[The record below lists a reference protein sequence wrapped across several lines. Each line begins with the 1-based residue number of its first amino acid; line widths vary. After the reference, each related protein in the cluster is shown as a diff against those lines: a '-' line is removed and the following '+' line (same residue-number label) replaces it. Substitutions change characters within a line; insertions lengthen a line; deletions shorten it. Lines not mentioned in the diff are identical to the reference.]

1 MSIFSDM
8 LSGKDPVGFGLLNGS
23 MEVFVAGRTAEK
35 KQAREAAKKAVEVKE
50 ANQQTFV
57 DLIKDSQE
65 LSSIAL
71 NSPYFKNRMVNLA
84 KTNPDLYNAVAIKSL
99 GAREVTPYNE
109 KIITQASGNSTFAAN
124 FIASNGDYLKQN
136 PNLARILK
144 TTAASP
150 TLTEGQNRILSSVRT
165 KQDAVNLRDSYFPV
179 IKTKESFEGPLSVT
193 IDGGRPVDTKTGK
206 EITGDLT
213 EYRDG
218 NPTKNSLF
226 WVLNARAEQEDEFE
240 GLSDTNI
247 NTMKATIKES
257 ENPIQTVAKLKERI
271 DPKDVKSLFFL
282 EAFKSAFAKKENS
295 TLTVSQILEQ
305 AVTMTSDSIKDDTT
319 RGMFAKEIL
328 NTAEI
333 KNLAGGDLNAML
345 NSTDKKE
352 QKNAMN
358 IFALKS
364 LANTVDKVAK
374 GEGKSGV
381 TYGNVT
387 LFPAKITEI
396 GKNRETADSFL
407 SRMNN
412 LNLKYNGKAVD
423 IKGFLEVLPEQEKAM
438 LISDITS
445 TMKNHNT
452 LVTQRTV
459 TDSGKKF
466 QERPI
471 DYRISFP
478 ALYEI
483 PEIKAFIHGPR
494 LGQPP
499 EGFSLENNNIAN
511 AQTSDGT
518 ETGNPLP
525 ANQFK
530 LKNEDTVTVQPEV
543 VQFANAKGFSK
554 ISDMLKDDGY
564 FEALEGSG
572 GFRANMSGVLEG
584 NNKIFKA
591 SNAIIK
597 QVPNISNVAML
608 RQKDFAS
615 IARTIINQNIDD
627 DADVFQVISTLMSDD
642 FNIQKQAGTLGY
654 SQEQIDAAI
663 QRLSKGQLNADDL
676 AKQNN
681 NLNAYVSTLN
691 SAINNIGVQGDR
703 NNAAIA
709 LENIVTDLYSSQTG
723 LIPSTI
729 GFVLE
734 KFQGDNFERDQGQR
748 TVDSMNSA
756 LKRLTADSRLTKDRR
771 ISSAK
776 LASNL
781 ITIAYQRAKTLDPNG
796 RISDRDFKAALE
808 SIESS
813 FFASNQI
820 TKTLL
825 IGFKNDVEAQLTIN
839 ENLLEV
845 FTNTST
851 DNSTALL
858 KKNIRAIRAVPAFK
872 RIRQMISSINNVKE
886 YRDRFTEGNKIP
898 SNFSLDI
905 VQSHNTNQ
913 LGISSELQIYQ
924 VVRKTNTRDPIA
936 VGLPVYTD
944 KMGKMLTSKELAE
957 RGFRP

>member
-23 MEVFVAGRTAEK
+23 MEVFVAGRTTEK

-50 ANQQTFV
+50 ANQKTFV
-57 DLIKDSQE
+57 DTIKESQE

-71 NSPYFKNRMVNLA
+71 THPYFKNRMSNLA
-84 KTNPDLYNAVAIKSL
+84 NTNIDLYNTIAVKSL
-99 GAREVTPYNE
+99 GAKEVTPFNE

-124 FIASNGDYLKQN
+124 FMANNGDYLKQN
-136 PNLARILK
+136 PNLFRILK
-144 TTAASP
+144 ATASSP
-150 TLTEGQNRILSSVRT
+150 TLTEGQNRILSSVKT
-165 KQDAVNLRDSYFPV
+165 KQDAINLRDSYFPV
-179 IKTKESFEGPLSVT
+179 IKNKESFEGPLSVT
-193 IDGGRPVDTKTGK
+193 IDGGRPVDTKTGE

-226 WVLNARAEQEDEFE
+226 WALNARAEQENEFE

-247 NTMKATIKES
+247 NTMMKTIEAAEK
-257 ENPIQTVAKLKERI
+257 QTPGSSIIVANNMIKRI
-271 DPKDVKSLFFL
+271 DPKDVKSKFFL
-282 EAFKSAFAKKENS
+282 ESFKVAFGKKENS
-295 TLTVSQILEQ
+295 ELTVGQILKQ
-305 AVTMTSDSIKDDTT
+305 AMAMTSDDIKDDTT

-328 NTAEI
+328 NTTEI
-333 KNLAGGDLNAML
+333 KKLADGDLNAML

-396 GKNRETADSFL
+396 GKNIQTADSFL

-412 LNLKYNGKAVD
+412 LNLKYNGKALD
-423 IKGFLEVLPEQEKAM
+423 IRGFLAVLPAQEKAM

-459 TDSGKKF
+459 TDSGEKF

-478 ALYEI
+478 ELYEI

-554 ISDMLKDDGY
+554 VSDMLKDDGY

-597 QVPNISNVAML
+597 QVPNIANVTML

-615 IARTIINQNIDD
+615 VARTIINQNIDD
-627 DADVFQVISTLMSDD
+627 DADIFQVISTLMNDN
-642 FNIQKQAGTLGY
+642 FAIQKQAGTLGY
-654 SQEQIDAAI
+654 SQEQIDNAV
-663 QRLSKGQLNADDL
+663 QRLSKGQLNSDDL

-681 NLNAYVSTLN
+681 NLNDYIGTLT

-703 NNAAIA
+703 NNAAVA
-709 LENIVTDLYSSQTG
+709 LDNVITDIVRSETG
-723 LIPSTI
+723 LLKATGSYI
-729 GFVLE
+729 LE
-734 KFQGDNFERDQGQR
+734 SFGDSFESGQGSL
-748 TVDSMNSA
+748 VMASMNSA
-756 LKRLTADSRLTKDRR
+756 YDTMSKDRR
-771 ISSAK
+771 FSSAK

-808 SIESS
+808 SITSS

-825 IGFKNDVEAQLTIN
+825 MGFKNDAQAQLTIN

-872 RIRQMISSINNVKE
+872 RVRQMISSINNVRE
-886 YRDRFTEGNKIP
+886 YRDRFTEGNRIP
-898 SNFSLDI
+898 SGYSLNI

-913 LGISSELQIYQ
+913 LGISSDLQIYQ

-936 VGLPVYTD
+936 IGLPVYAD

>member
-8 LSGKDPVGFGLLNGS
+8 LSGKDPIGFGLLNGS

-35 KQAREAAKKAVEVKE
+35 KQAREAAKKAAEIKE
-50 ANQQTFV
+50 ANQKTFV
-57 DLIKDSQE
+57 DTIKESQE

-71 NSPYFKNRMVNLA
+71 TNPYFKNRMTNLA
-84 KTNPDLYNAVAIKSL
+84 KTNIDLYNAIAIKSL

-144 TTAASP
+144 ATAASP
-150 TLTEGQNRILSSVRT
+150 TLTEGQNKILSSVKTR
-165 KQDAVNLRDSYFPV
+165 QDAINLRDSYFP
-179 IKTKESFEGPLSVT
+179 IIKESFEGPLSVT
-193 IDGGRPVDTKTGK
+193 IDGGRPVDNKTGK
-206 EITGDLT
+206 EITENLT
-213 EYRDG
+213 EYRDN

-226 WVLNARAEQEDEFE
+226 WALNARAEQEDEFE

-257 ENPIQTVAKLKERI
+257 ENPLQTVAKLKERI

-282 EAFKSAFAKKENS
+282 EAFKTAFAKKENS
-295 TLTVSQILEQ
+295 QLTVGQILNQ
-305 AVTMTSDSIKDDTT
+305 AVAMTSDDIKDDTT

-328 NTAEI
+328 NTTEI
-333 KNLAGGDLNAML
+333 KNLADGDLNAML
-345 NSTDKKE
+345 NSTNKKE

-374 GEGKSGV
+374 GQGKSGI

-396 GKNRETADSFL
+396 GKNRTTADAFL
-407 SRMNN
+407 STMNN
-412 LNLKYNGKAVD
+412 LNIKYNGKAVD
-423 IKGFLEVLPEQEKAM
+423 IEGFLKALPAQERAM

-452 LVTQRTV
+452 LVTEQKV
-459 TDSGKKF
+459 TDNGAKF
-466 QERPI
+466 QERPD

-478 ALYEI
+478 ELYKI

-499 EGFSLENNNIAN
+499 EGFSLENNNIAGT
-511 AQTSDGT
+511 QTSDGT
-518 ETGNPLP
+518 DTGNPLP

-530 LKNEDTVTVQPEV
+530 LKNQDIVTVQPEV
-543 VQFANAKGFSK
+543 IEFANAKGFSK
-554 ISDMLKDDGY
+554 VSDMFKDDGY
-564 FEALEGSG
+564 FEALSGSS
-572 GFRANMSGVLEG
+572 GFRANMNGVVEG

-597 QVPNISNVAML
+597 QVPNIANFVNL
-608 RQKDFAS
+608 RQKDFAAV
-615 IARTIINQNIDD
+615 ARTVINQNIDN
-627 DADVFQVISTLMSDD
+627 DADIFQVISTLMSDD
-642 FNIQKQAGTLGY
+642 FSIQKQAGKLGY
-654 SQEQIDAAI
+654 SQEQIDTAV

-681 NLNAYVSTLN
+681 NLNDYIGTLN

-703 NNAAIA
+703 NNAAVAVDNFITD
-709 LENIVTDLYSSQTG
+709 IVRSETG
-723 LIPSTI
+723 LLKATGSYI
-729 GFVLE
+729 LE
-734 KFQGDNFERDQGQR
+734 SFGDSFESGQGSL
-748 TVDSMNSA
+748 VMASMNSA
-756 LKRLTADSRLTKDRR
+756 YDTLSKDRR

-808 SIESS
+808 SITSS

-825 IGFKNDVEAQLTIN
+825 MGFKNDAEAQLTIN

-872 RIRQMISSINNVKE
+872 RVRQMISSINSVRE
-886 YRDRFTEGNKIP
+886 YKNRYAEVGRVP
-898 SNFSLDI
+898 SGYSLDI
-905 VQSHNTNQ
+905 VASHNPDQ
-913 LGISSELQIYQ
+913 LNISNDLQIYQ
-924 VVRKTNTRDPIA
+924 VVRRTNTRDPIA
-936 VGLPVYTD
+936 IGLPVYTD
-944 KMGKMLTSKELAE
+944 KYGKMLTSKELAE

>member
-8 LSGKDPVGFGLLNGS
+8 LSGKDPIGFGLLNGS

-35 KQAREAAKKAVEVKE
+35 KQAREAAKKAAEIKE
-50 ANQQTFV
+50 ANQKTFV
-57 DLIKDSQE
+57 DTIKESQE

-71 NSPYFKNRMVNLA
+71 TNPYFKNRMTNLA
-84 KTNPDLYNAVAIKSL
+84 KTNIDLYNAIAIKSL

-144 TTAASP
+144 ATAASP
-150 TLTEGQNRILSSVRT
+150 TLTEGQNKILSSVKT
-165 KQDAVNLRDSYFPV
+165 KQDAINLRDSYFP
-179 IKTKESFEGPLSVT
+179 IIKESFEGPLSVT
-193 IDGGRPVDTKTGK
+193 IDGGRPVDNKTGK
-206 EITGDLT
+206 EITENLT
-213 EYRDG
+213 EYRDN

-226 WVLNARAEQEDEFE
+226 WALNARAEQEDEFE

-257 ENPIQTVAKLKERI
+257 ENPLQTVAKLKERI

-282 EAFKSAFAKKENS
+282 EAFKTAFAKKENS
-295 TLTVSQILEQ
+295 QLTVGQILNQ
-305 AVTMTSDSIKDDTT
+305 AVAMTSDDIKDDTT

-328 NTAEI
+328 NTTEI
-333 KNLAGGDLNAML
+333 KNLADGDLNAML
-345 NSTDKKE
+345 NSTNKKE

-374 GEGKSGV
+374 GQGKSGI

-396 GKNRETADSFL
+396 GKNRTTADAFL
-407 SRMNN
+407 STMNN
-412 LNLKYNGKAVD
+412 LNIKYNGKAVD
-423 IKGFLEVLPEQEKAM
+423 IEGFLKALPAQERAM

-452 LVTQRTV
+452 LVTEQKV
-459 TDSGKKF
+459 TDNGAKF
-466 QERPI
+466 QERPD

-478 ALYEI
+478 ELYKI

-499 EGFSLENNNIAN
+499 EGFSLENNNIAGT
-511 AQTSDGT
+511 QTSDGT
-518 ETGNPLP
+518 DTGNPLP

-530 LKNEDTVTVQPEV
+530 LKNQDIVTVQPEV
-543 VQFANAKGFSK
+543 IEFANAKGFSK
-554 ISDMLKDDGY
+554 VSDMFKDDGY
-564 FEALEGSG
+564 FEALSGSS
-572 GFRANMSGVLEG
+572 GFRANMNGVVEG

-597 QVPNISNVAML
+597 QVPNIANFVNL
-608 RQKDFAS
+608 RQKDFAAV
-615 IARTIINQNIDD
+615 ARTVINQNIDN
-627 DADVFQVISTLMSDD
+627 DADIFQVISTLMSDD
-642 FNIQKQAGTLGY
+642 FSIQKQAGKLGY
-654 SQEQIDAAI
+654 SQEQIDTAV

-681 NLNAYVSTLN
+681 NLNDYIGTLT

-703 NNAAIA
+703 NNAAVAVDNFITD
-709 LENIVTDLYSSQTG
+709 IVRSETG
-723 LIPSTI
+723 LLKATGSYI
-729 GFVLE
+729 LE
-734 KFQGDNFERDQGQR
+734 SFGDSFESGQGSL
-748 TVDSMNSA
+748 VMASMNSA
-756 LKRLTADSRLTKDRR
+756 YDTLSKDRR

-808 SIESS
+808 SITSS

-825 IGFKNDVEAQLTIN
+825 MGFKNDAEAQLTIN

-872 RIRQMISSINNVKE
+872 RVRQMISSINSVRE
-886 YRDRFTEGNKIP
+886 YKNRYAEVGRVP
-898 SNFSLDI
+898 SGYSLDI
-905 VQSHNTNQ
+905 VASHNPDQ
-913 LGISSELQIYQ
+913 LNISNDLQIYQ
-924 VVRKTNTRDPIA
+924 VVRRTNTRDPIA
-936 VGLPVYTD
+936 IGLPVYTD
-944 KMGKMLTSKELAE
+944 KYGKMLTSKELAE

>member
-8 LSGKDPVGFGLLNGS
+8 LSGKDPIGFGLLNGS

-35 KQAREAAKKAVEVKE
+35 KQAREAAKKAAEIKE
-50 ANQQTFV
+50 ANQKTFV
-57 DLIKDSQE
+57 DTIKNSQE

-71 NSPYFKNRMVNLA
+71 TSPYFKNRMTNLA

-150 TLTEGQNRILSSVRT
+150 TLTEGQNRILSSVKT
-165 KQDAVNLRDSYFPV
+165 KQDAINLRDSYFPV
-179 IKTKESFEGPLSVT
+179 IKTKESFKGPLSVT
-193 IDGGRPVDTKTGK
+193 IDGGRPVDTKTGE

-247 NTMKATIKES
+247 NTMKATIEAAEK
-257 ENPIQTVAKLKERI
+257 QTPGSAIIVANNMIKRI
-271 DPKDVKSLFFL
+271 DPKDVKSKFFL
-282 EAFKSAFAKKENS
+282 ESFKVAFGKKENS

-305 AVTMTSDSIKDDTT
+305 AVTMTSDDIKDDNT

-328 NTAEI
+328 NTTEI
-333 KNLAGGDLNAML
+333 KNLADGDLNAML
-345 NSTDKKE
+345 NSTNKKE

-374 GEGKSGV
+374 GQGKSGI

-396 GKNRETADSFL
+396 GKNRTTADAFL
-407 SRMNN
+407 STMNN
-412 LNLKYNGKAVD
+412 LNIKYNGKAVD
-423 IKGFLEVLPEQEKAM
+423 IEGFLNALPAQEKAM

-452 LVTQRTV
+452 LVTEQKV
-459 TDSGKKF
+459 TDNGAKF
-466 QERPI
+466 QERPD
-471 DYRISFP
+471 DYRLSFP
-478 ALYEI
+478 ELYKI

-499 EGFSLENNNIAN
+499 EGFSLENNNLAGT
-511 AQTSDGT
+511 QTSDGT
-518 ETGNPLP
+518 DTGNPLP

-530 LKNEDTVTVQPEV
+530 LKNQDIVTVQPEV
-543 VQFANAKGFSK
+543 IEFANAKGFSK
-554 ISDMLKDDGY
+554 VSDMLKDDGY
-564 FEALEGSG
+564 FEALSGSG
-572 GFRANMSGVLEG
+572 GFRANMNGVVEG

-597 QVPNISNVAML
+597 QVPNIANFVNL
-608 RQKDFAS
+608 RQKDFAAV
-615 IARTIINQNIDD
+615 ARTIINQNIDD
-627 DADVFQVISTLMSDD
+627 DADIFQVISTLMGDD
-642 FNIQKQAGTLGY
+642 FSIQKQAGKLGY
-654 SQEQIDAAI
+654 SQEQIDTAV
-663 QRLSKGQLNADDL
+663 QRLSKGQLNAEDL
-676 AKQNN
+676 TKQNN
-681 NLNAYVSTLN
+681 NLNDYIGTLN

-703 NNAAIA
+703 NNAAVAVDNFITD
-709 LENIVTDLYSSQTG
+709 IVRSETG
-723 LIPSTI
+723 LLKATGSYI
-729 GFVLE
+729 LE
-734 KFQGDNFERDQGQR
+734 SFGDSFESGQGSLVM
-748 TVDSMNSA
+748 TSMNSA
-756 LKRLTADSRLTKDRR
+756 YDTLSKDRR
-771 ISSAK
+771 ISSAN

-808 SIESS
+808 SITSS

-820 TKTLL
+820 TKALL
-825 IGFKNDVEAQLTIN
+825 MGFKNDAEAQLTIN

-872 RIRQMISSINNVKE
+872 RVRQMISSINNVRQ
-886 YRDRFTEGNKIP
+886 YRDRFADNGNRIP
-898 SNFSLDI
+898 SEYRLTL
-905 VQSHNTNQ
+905 VPSHDPEA
-913 LGISSELQIYQ
+913 LGISDDLQIYE
-924 VVRKTNTRDPIA
+924 VRRNNNKLDA
-936 VGLPVYTD
+936 VAIGLPIYAD
-944 KMGKMLTSKELAE
+944 RMGKMLTSKELAE
-957 RGFRP
+957 RGFRL

>member
-35 KQAREAAKKAVEVKE
+35 KRAMEAAKKAAEVKE
-50 ANQQTFV
+50 ANQKTFV
-57 DLIKDSQE
+57 DTIKDSQE

-71 NSPYFKNRMVNLA
+71 IHPYFKNKMSNLA
-84 KTNPDLYNAVAIKSL
+84 KTDPDLYNTIAIKSL
-99 GAREVTPYNE
+99 GAKEITPFNQ
-109 KIITQASGNSTFAAN
+109 KIITQASGDSTFAAN
-124 FIASNGDYLKQN
+124 FMAGNGDYLKQN
-136 PNLARILK
+136 PNLLRILK
-144 TTAASP
+144 ATASSP
-150 TLTEGQNRILSSVRT
+150 TLTEGQNRILSSART
-165 KQDAVNLRDSYFPV
+165 KQDAINLRDSYFPV
-179 IKTKESFEGPLSVT
+179 IKNKESFEGPLSVT
-193 IDGGRPVDTKTGK
+193 IDGGRPVDTKTGE

-226 WVLNARAEQEDEFE
+226 WALNARAEQEDEFE

-257 ENPIQTVAKLKERI
+257 ENPLQTVAKLKERI

-295 TLTVSQILEQ
+295 KLTVSQILEQ
-305 AVTMTSDSIKDDTT
+305 AVTMTSDDIKDDTT

-328 NTAEI
+328 NTTEI
-333 KNLAGGDLNAML
+333 KNLADGDLNAML
-345 NSTDKKE
+345 NSADKGE

-412 LNLKYNGKAVD
+412 LNLKYNGRAVD

-471 DYRISFP
+471 DYRESFP
-478 ALYEI
+478 ELYKI

-554 ISDMLKDDGY
+554 VSDMLKDDGY

-597 QVPNISNVAML
+597 QVPNIANVTML

-627 DADVFQVISTLMSDD
+627 DADIFQVISTLMNDD
-642 FNIQKQAGTLGY
+642 FTIQKQAGTLGY
-654 SQEQIDAAI
+654 SQEQIDAAV

-681 NLNAYVSTLN
+681 NLNDYIGTLT

-703 NNAAIA
+703 NNAAVAVDNFITD
-709 LENIVTDLYSSQTG
+709 IVRSETG
-723 LIPSTI
+723 LLKATGSYI
-729 GFVLE
+729 LE
-734 KFQGDNFERDQGQR
+734 SFGDSFESNQGSLVM
-748 TVDSMNSA
+748 TSMNAAYDTLSQ
-756 LKRLTADSRLTKDRR
+756 DRR

-808 SIESS
+808 SITSS

-825 IGFKNDVEAQLTIN
+825 MGFKNDAQAQLTIN

-872 RIRQMISSINNVKE
+872 RVRQMISSINNVRE
-886 YRDRFTEGNKIP
+886 YRNRFIENNRIP
-898 SNFSLDI
+898 SGYSLN
-905 VQSHNTNQ
+905 VVRSHTPTNQ
-913 LGISSELQIYQ
+913 DLQIYE
-924 VVRKTNTRDPIA
+924 VVRATNKRDAIA
-936 VGLPVYTD
+936 AGLPVYTD